1 MKKYII
7 ALVCMFSAM
16 TSFADGLIIEN
27 ATIDAGE
34 TGQLNIMLVITNP
47 ETNYIACQFDVTL
60 PAGLDVQRTAAGA
73 VSKAKTCELTG
84 LSSDEE
90 EEFAFTYTIKEIE
103 PSHFRFTMYND
114 TNEPFRGAAG
124 GVIMKLNVTAS
135 DSFTGGEGKI
145 HAITMTNGSRQG
157 YSPEDATFTVSST
170 TGINDLKVDGSDSV
184 YFNLAGQRVENTT
197 KGLYIQNGKKLIL
210 K

>member
-1 MKKYII
+1 
-7 ALVCMFSAM
+7 MFSAM

-34 TGQLNIMLVITNP
+34 TGQLNVMLVVNNP

-60 PAGLDVQRTAAGA
+60 PAGLDVQRTAAGK

-84 LSSDEE
+84 LSSNEE
-90 EEFAFTYTIKEIE
+90 EEFEFNFTIAEVGTNHY
-103 PSHFRFTMYND
+103 RFTMYND
-114 TNEPFRGAAG
+114 ANAPFMGTAG
-124 GVIMKLNVTAS
+124 GVILRLNVTAS
-135 DSFTGGEGKI
+135 DSFAGGEGKI
-145 HAITMTNGSRQG
+145 HAITMTNGARQG